1 MSDAEDAL
9 AEGFRVRVHCS
20 ATSES
25 HRGSSASNGSG
36 RSSRASVDGAASV
49 LESVAHGPDGEISA
63 AERERLTTVAKN
75 MTESLL
81 EATDLLG
88 GIPWSLV
95 HEKHGISLF
104 RADVGS
110 QSTLP
115 KLNQQQQ
122 QEQQQQ
128 QASSPCNVHAVCK
141 FGCEI
146 EDVAESL
153 ITNTTESFKQMMAML
168 SSDFLD
174 GAVIEDIVV
183 PSELNP
189 HRYVALKWAAFK
201 SSSPFTRDRD
211 FVMLEYVD
219 MIEDAEGQKI
229 AFRIMESVDVPPH
242 SRYAESSKYSRDVVP
257 LMGFMYH
264 TTKKPGELRMTYT
277 CHFEKNGDLPA
288 WAANS
293 AIQSHVEKCING
305 ILKYIETFR
314 VNMES
319 SIVLPQ
325 QHVIPMS
332 EQQGHCCIC
341 QKNFCVLRRRYNC
354 LKCGETVCSS
364 CSSVRTAHV
373 PDVGDRQLRVCTACV
388 LESRRTSRLA
398 TPDSPAPLS
407 STASVSSMGRGFG
420 SNTPRGRAVFAAST
434 DPIDVAS
441 ALGSGRSF
449 GPSSCRGAM
458 TSTGSFAMYNNN
470 DDDDNNSCDNV
481 SVCNSASS
489 TPKRRSYDDVL
500 EPVRSR
506 LIEYKTFS
514 SAAEGGGVNVHKASF
529 PPRSFSDGLIMRRGA
544 LFSKRRGSPA
554 DLAISIEAFRLHR
567 ARMGGNATSGDSFT
581 STDEY
586 TAQDDCGDASSD
598 DGSCASSSPEHV
610 STRLWASSALSS
622 RRSPSPMSSTRSAAY
637 PEGGLLSPLQA
648 TRPVIESRGERR
660 TKKVLELEAPLGNN
674 QCSGSSPTSPMSESE
689 ASGEAFELSSAM
701 QRAQD
706 IIMATERTHHLAE
719 RVRKLSHHRILALQ
733 REDFALP
740 APQRTDNQQQH
751 TQSPRSRCGEDSDS
765 EKRRVGPVLSPS
777 RSAGGNKIGAILYSG
792 LDLEETQSPL
802 HRGQVGSR
810 SDSNQFHEYCPHH
823 RRQHDLMDRAVVSSK

>member
-1 MSDAEDAL
+1 MQAPERSTRSCAVTPSQDMSDAV
-9 AEGFRVRVHCS
+9 AEAVRARCS
-20 ATSES
+20 ATYEGHPGSN
-25 HRGSSASNGSG
+25 RGSD
-36 RSSRASVDGAASV
+36 RSSCASMDDAASV
-49 LESVAHGPDGEISA
+49 LEGVADGQLSA

-88 GIPWSLV
+88 GIPWGLV

-110 QSTLP
+110 QSTPP

-122 QEQQQQ
+122 DQPQ

-141 FGCEI
+141 FSSEI
-146 EDVAESL
+146 EDVAKSL

-219 MIEDAEGQKI
+219 MIDDAEGQKI
-229 AFRIMESVDVPPH
+229 AFRIMESVDVPSY

-293 AIQSHVEKCING
+293 AIQSHVEKCISG

-325 QHVIPMS
+325 QHVIPMT
-332 EQQGHCCIC
+332 EQQGSCCIC

-364 CSSVRTAHV
+364 CSSVRTAYV
-373 PDVGDRQLRVCTACV
+373 PDIGDRQLRVCTACV
-388 LESRRTSRLA
+388 LESRRTSRLV
-398 TPDSPAPLS
+398 TPDSPSRMP
-407 STASVSSMGRGFG
+407 STASISSMQRGFG
-420 SNTPRGRAVFAAST
+420 GGTPRSKATFAAST
-434 DPIDVAS
+434 DPVDEAS
-441 ALGSGRSF
+441 SLGSVRGQ
-449 GPSSCRGAM
+449 GPSSCRGNM
-458 TSTGSFAMYNNN
+458 TSTGSFAMYSNN

-481 SVCNSASS
+481 SVCNSTSS

-514 SAAEGGGVNVHKASF
+514 SADEGGGPNIQKASF

-567 ARMGGNATSGDSFT
+567 QRMGGTPTSGNRFASA
-581 STDEY
+581 SEY
-586 TAQDDCGDASSD
+586 ARHDDCGDASSD
-598 DGSCASSSPEHV
+598 DDSCASSSPDHV
-610 STRLWASSALSS
+610 SMRSWASLALSS
-622 RRSPSPMSSTRSAAY
+622 RKAQSPLSSTTSAAC
-637 PEGGLLSPLQA
+637 PDGLLSPLQA
-648 TRPVIESRGERR
+648 TRPVIENRGDRR
-660 TKKVLELEAPLGNN
+660 AKKVLELETSLGGN
-674 QCSGSSPTSPMSESE
+674 QCSGSSPTSPVSE
-689 ASGEAFELSSAM
+689 AEANGEEVELSSAM
-701 QRAQD
+701 QKAQD
-706 IIMATERTHHLAE
+706 IIVATERTHHLAE

-751 TQSPRSRCGEDSDS
+751 TQSPDASP
-765 EKRRVGPVLSPS
+765 RRVVPAVSPS
-777 RSAGGNKIGAILYSG
+777 RGAKSSKGGAILYSD
-792 LDLEETQSPL
+792 LDLKAVPSPV
-802 HRGQVGSR
+802 RIGQVGSR
-810 SDSNQFHEYCPHH
+810 GDSNQLPEYCPHH
-823 RRQHDLMDRAVVSSK
+823 QRQHDLMDRAAVSSK

>member
-1 MSDAEDAL
+1 MSDAEDAQ
-9 AEGFRVRVHCS
+9 ATGSRARVRCS
-20 ATSES
+20 ATTDGPRSS
-25 HRGSSASNGSG
+25 SDSSDSRGS
-36 RSSRASVDGAASV
+36 DGG
-49 LESVAHGPDGEISA
+49 LESVVQGPDGEISA

-75 MTESLL
+75 MTETLL

-110 QSTLP
+110 QPASPP
-115 KLNQQQQ
+115 KLC
-122 QEQQQQ
+122 QEEP
-128 QASSPCNVHAVCK
+128 ASPPCNVHAVCK
-141 FGCEI
+141 FGSEI

-219 MIEDAEGQKI
+219 MIEDTEGQKI
-229 AFRIMESVDVPPH
+229 AFRIMESVDVPPQ
-242 SRYAESSKYSRDVVP
+242 SRYAESPRYSRDIVP

-319 SIVLPQ
+319 SIVLSQ

-332 EQQGHCCIC
+332 EQQGHCYIC
-341 QKNFCVLRRRYNC
+341 KKNFCVLRRRYNC

-373 PDVGDRQLRVCTACV
+373 PDIGDRQLRVCTACV

-398 TPDSPAPLS
+398 SPDSPAPLT
-407 STASVSSMGRGFG
+407 STTSVSSMGRGFG
-420 SNTPRGRAVFAAST
+420 SNTPRGKNAFAAST

-441 ALGSGRSF
+441 TLGSGRGC
-449 GPSSCRGAM
+449 GPSSCRGGM
-458 TSTGSFAMYNNN
+458 TSTGSFSIYSNN
-470 DDDDNNSCDNV
+470 DEDDNNSCDGTSICH
-481 SVCNSASS
+481 SVSS

-514 SAAEGGGVNVHKASF
+514 SAAEGRGVNVSKASF

-567 ARMGGNATSGDSFT
+567 ARMGGNATSGNSFA
-581 STDEY
+581 SAGEY
-586 TAQDDCGDASSD
+586 VDCGDASSD
-598 DGSCASSSPEHV
+598 DGSCASSSPEHASV
-610 STRLWASSALSS
+610 RSWTSSTLSS
-622 RRSPSPMSSTRSAAY
+622 RRMPSPMSSARSPSH
-637 PEGGLLSPLQA
+637 PESGLLSPLQA
-648 TRPVIESRGERR
+648 TRPAIESHGEHRA
-660 TKKVLELEAPLGNN
+660 KKVLDHESSLGSN
-674 QCSGSSPTSPMSESE
+674 QGLGSSPTSPVSESE
-689 ASGEAFELSSAM
+689 TTRESFELSSAM

-740 APQRTDNQQQH
+740 APQRSDNQQQ
-751 TQSPRSRCGEDSDS
+751 SPSPSPQRSEGSGEKNS
-765 EKRRVGPVLSPS
+765 RLRVGHALSPS
-777 RSAGGNKIGAILYSG
+777 RGAGDGKSGAVLFSE
-792 LDLEETQSPL
+792 LDLEEIQSPM
-802 HRGQVGSR
+802 HS
-810 SDSNQFHEYCPHH
+810 SDSNQFHEYCPRHQ
-823 RRQHDLMDRAVVSSK
+823 RQHALASRDACSNK